1 MGRRGPQP
9 DPVSL
14 KALRGNP
21 GQRRISDCPRPEAT
35 GELPQPPDWLD
46 EAARAKWEEL
56 VPLLNRMGI
65 LARIDGDGLARYCD
79 TWSWWRR
86 TREFLAQSQD
96 TFVIKGDDGKV
107 KYIQQLPQV
116 AIAHKLAAQ
125 LGRLAAELGMTPSS
139 RSSIHLA
146 GAGDGQPDAFD
157 QMRQEAP
164 VIGRIGGNAS

>member
-9 DPVSL
+9 DPVPL
-14 KALRGNP
+14 KHLRGNP
-21 GQRRISDCPRPEAT
+21 GKRRIGDCPRPEAA
-35 GELPQPPDWLD
+35 GDLPEPPEWLD
-46 EAARAKWEEL
+46 DTARAKWDEL
-56 VPLLNRMGI
+56 LPLLDRMGI
-65 LARIDGDGLARYCD
+65 LARIDGDALGRYCD

-96 TFVIKGDDGKV
+96 TFVIKDEHGKV

-146 GAGDGQPDAFD
+146 GDGNGEPDAFQ
-157 QMRQEAP
+157 QMRRDAP
-164 VIGRIGGNAS
+164 VIGRIGSAS